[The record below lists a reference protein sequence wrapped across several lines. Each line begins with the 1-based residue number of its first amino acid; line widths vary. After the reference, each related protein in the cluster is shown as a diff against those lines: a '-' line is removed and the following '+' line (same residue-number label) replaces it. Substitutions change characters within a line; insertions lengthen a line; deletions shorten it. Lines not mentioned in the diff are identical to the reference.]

1 MSTLTLVMAS
11 PDALKRTYTEAG
23 LDHSTYDQNSPTNFQ
38 CLAVPPAFAST
49 QSCTSSQ
56 DPLAPPQ
63 SSTPEGFNSADG
75 HIPSEN
81 APTATSE
88 PPVKKAKLTFAEKE
102 VKRIEKEF
110 KDRQKAEEKAKRDEE
125 KAKKEEERARK
136 EAEKEAEKAKREED
150 KRAKDAEKEEK
161 RKAKEELARIRQEEK
176 KQKEDER
183 QKKEEDKNK
192 KARVGFFDHYP
203 QLQSRSLMVLQ
214 SQLRLNAFF
223 VQPSSNR
230 APSGSPVRDGPSPL
244 SSRRSSIS
252 EINAMEA
259 EAQHRSRSISSTP
272 RKQRLPDYERSFPPF
287 FVQSHTTL
295 APSHRFCR
303 DEQGLCHAQEQID
316 EALHPSQKGSD
327 IPTDLAFDPY
337 DLLHISPHRRYR
349 CLLSVVSVKDIVA
362 EIDGASHNP
371 IDLTES
377 QFQRAT
383 KKPLDLLKSIPVKI
397 LKFAEDVR
405 PPYIGTYTRLRDAQS
420 ISRIARNP
428 FRRELPET
436 NYDYDSE
443 AEWEEPGE
451 GEDLDSEGE
460 EEIEDEDEADMEGFL
475 DDEETDARAIKR
487 RPILGD
493 LEPTCSGICW
503 EGPQAHGSEKPSID
517 LVIFKLDVLLGKDT

>member
-1 MSTLTLVMAS
+1 M
-11 PDALKRTYTEAG
+11 
-23 LDHSTYDQNSPTNFQ
+23 
-38 CLAVPPAFAST
+38 
-49 QSCTSSQ
+49 
-56 DPLAPPQ
+56 
-63 SSTPEGFNSADG
+63 
-75 HIPSEN
+75 
-81 APTATSE
+81 
-88 PPVKKAKLTFAEKE
+88 
-102 VKRIEKEF
+102 
-110 KDRQKAEEKAKRDEE
+110 
-125 KAKKEEERARK
+125 
-136 EAEKEAEKAKREED
+136 
-150 KRAKDAEKEEK
+150 
-161 RKAKEELARIRQEEK
+161 
-176 KQKEDER
+176 
-183 QKKEEDKNK
+183 
-192 KARVGFFDHYP
+192 
-203 QLQSRSLMVLQ
+203 LQ

-223 VQPSSNR
+223 VQPSLSNR

-259 EAQHRSRSISSTP
+259 ESRQRSRSISSTP

-303 DEQGLCHAQEQID
+303 DEQGLCHAQEMID
-316 EALHPSQKGSD
+316 EALQPSQKGSD
-327 IPTDLAFDPY
+327 ISTELAFDPY
-337 DLLHISPHRRYR
+337 DLLHISQHRRYR
-349 CLLSVVSVKDIVA
+349 CLPSVVSVKDIVA

-420 ISRIARNP
+420 ISRLARNP

-503 EGPQAHGSEKPSID
+503 EGPQAQGSEKSSID
-517 LVIFKLDVLLGKDT
+517 LVIFKLDVLLGMDSRKLLAI

>member
-1 MSTLTLVMAS
+1 
-11 PDALKRTYTEAG
+11 
-23 LDHSTYDQNSPTNFQ
+23 
-38 CLAVPPAFAST
+38 
-49 QSCTSSQ
+49 
-56 DPLAPPQ
+56 
-63 SSTPEGFNSADG
+63 
-75 HIPSEN
+75 
-81 APTATSE
+81 
-88 PPVKKAKLTFAEKE
+88 
-102 VKRIEKEF
+102 
-110 KDRQKAEEKAKRDEE
+110 
-125 KAKKEEERARK
+125 
-136 EAEKEAEKAKREED
+136 
-150 KRAKDAEKEEK
+150 
-161 RKAKEELARIRQEEK
+161 
-176 KQKEDER
+176 
-183 QKKEEDKNK
+183 
-192 KARVGFFDHYP
+192 
-203 QLQSRSLMVLQ
+203 MVLQ

-223 VQPSSNR
+223 VQPSLSNR

-259 EAQHRSRSISSTP
+259 ESRHRSRSISLTP
-272 RKQRLPDYERSFPPF
+272 QKPRLPDYERSFPPF

-295 APSHRFCR
+295 APTHRFCR
-303 DEQGLCHAQEQID
+303 DGEGLCYAHEKID
-316 EALHPSQKGSD
+316 EALLQSQKASD
-327 IPTDLAFDPY
+327 KSEEVAFNPY
-337 DLLHISPHRRYR
+337 NLLHISPDRSYR
-349 CLLSVVSVKDIVA
+349 CPPSLMSVKDIVA
-362 EIDGASHNP
+362 EIDGVSHNP

-420 ISRIARNP
+420 ISRLARNP

-460 EEIEDEDEADMEGFL
+460 EDIEDEDEADMDGFL

-503 EGPQAHGSEKPSID
+503 EGPQAQGSEKSTVD
-517 LVIFKLDVLLGKDT
+517 LVLFKLDMLMGEDSTELVAIMLTS